1 MSEGFELQAPFAAGV
16 QWKWPADFLLCVSIR
31 GFSHLQAASEEA
43 QVDGRLSGLSARGS
57 VLRQSKHLALGCDA
71 AQNMRSQWD

>member
-16 QWKWPADFLLCVSIR
+16 QWKWPADFLLWVSIR

-43 QVDGRLSGLSARGS
+43 
-57 VLRQSKHLALGCDA
+57 
-71 AQNMRSQWD
+71 